1 MEFVFSLLFL
11 WNLQCG
17 PLTGTG
23 RKCSALFFPLP
34 FILSSLFTLLTGFD
48 FPRGVD
54 DDDGVDVVVV
64 VGNYGGERGPKKK
77 ICSFSFKFEEIKK
90 KRRFRTET
98 RLILLVSSLLQA
110 AEPDNGATAV
120 DP

>member
-1 MEFVFSLLFL
+1 MIS
-11 WNLQCG
+11 
-17 PLTGTG
+17 
-23 RKCSALFFPLP
+23 
-34 FILSSLFTLLTGFD
+34 
-48 FPRGVD
+48 PRGVD

-64 VGNYGGERGPKKK
+64 VVGNYGGERGPKKN
-77 ICSFSFKFEEIKK
+77 CSFSFKFEEIKK